1 MRKMRTSQLIVEPM
15 KMGLWIILE
24 KLIFIL
30 VITTM
35 LIPPSPSLL
44 HVQAVLYLAHVVLL
58 Y

>member
-1 MRKMRTSQLIVEPM
+1 MRTSQLIVEPM
-15 KMGLWIILE
+15 KMGLRIILE

-35 LIPPSPSLL
+35 LTPPSPSLL